1 MSRTAEGQLVR
12 KVLEGY
18 GQLTREALKGWLP
31 SKEPRRYLYD
41 LVADYPNRG
50 GRMLRPGLCI
60 AAARVFGGTV
70 DDALPAAVS
79 IELLHNALLIHDD
92 VEDESDERRGKATLH
107 RTAGT
112 PLAINAGD
120 SLAFLSLRP
129 LLHARA
135 KMGALM
141 ALRMLEEL
149 DRMAEETAEGQAI
162 ELGWRRDNVLAID
175 EQDYLLMVLKKT
187 CWLTTILPIRMGAL
201 IGSRDEIDLDR
212 FVRFGFFLGTAF
224 QIQDDLLNL
233 VGDHARY
240 GKEMAG
246 DLWEGKR
253 TLMVIRLLEQS
264 NDTER
269 EELRAFLGCSR
280 TERSAAS
287 VERVR
292 AMMDRH
298 DCIDHAR
305 ALAHGLAGAA
315 QHEFDLLSGD
325 LIDGEDKSFLA
336 ALPTWVLERA

>member
-1 MSRTAEGQLVR
+1 MSLTAEGQLVR
-12 KVLEGY
+12 KILERY
-18 GQLTREALKGWLP
+18 GQVTREALQGWLP
-31 SKEPRRYLYD
+31 TREPRRYLYD

-50 GRMLRPGLCI
+50 GRMLRPSLCI
-60 AAARVFGGTV
+60 AATRVFGGTV
-70 DDALPAAVS
+70 EDALPAAIS

-92 VEDESDERRGKATLH
+92 VEDESDERRGEATLH
-107 RTAGT
+107 RKAGT

-129 LLHARA
+129 LLQARE
-135 KMGALM
+135 KLGVLI

-149 DRMAEETAEGQAI
+149 DHMAEETAEGQAT
-162 ELGWRRDNVLAID
+162 ELGWRRDNVLEIN
-175 EQDYLLMVLKKT
+175 ERDYLKMVLKKT
-187 CWLTTILPIRMGAL
+187 CWLTTIFPIRMGAL
-201 IGSRDEIDLDR
+201 IGSRDQIDLDR
-212 FVRFGFFLGTAF
+212 FVRFGFFLGAAF

-253 TLMVIRLLEQS
+253 TLMVIRLMEQS
-264 NDTER
+264 NDEER

-280 TERSAAS
+280 TERSVAS

-292 AMMDRH
+292 ALMDRH
-298 DCIDHAR
+298 GCIDHAR
-305 ALAHGLAGAA
+305 ELAHGLAGAA
-315 QHEFDLLSGD
+315 QHEFDVLSGE